1 MSNKEKGGC
10 PHIVEINTQHYW
22 CCYIK
27 NCMVDK
33 NDCKKCKYGKTINV
47 IK

>member
-1 MSNKEKGGC
+1 MNIKNQKGC
-10 PHIVEINTQHYW
+10 PHTQEINMQSYW

-27 NCMVDK
+27 NSMVDE
-33 NDCKKCKYGKTINV
+33 NDCKKCKYGKTINI